1 MTALTILQTAASWL
15 ALPQPTTGFASIDPQ
30 TIQLRSLLNLEI
42 VEQWSI
48 GDVWWRKLLRQWT
61 FNSIAADV
69 QPPDATPDDLGYI
82 IANTM
87 WDRTLTRPVVGPLSP
102 EVWQAWKARP
112 VLTSVLYGFRLRGN
126 DFLTAPNPPAGD
138 LVAYEYIS
146 NLSVYATGDDVPT
159 KQYFT
164 ADSDTSIF
172 DETMLEMG
180 VRWRFLRAKGLD
192 YAQEYKD
199 WSDMRQRFSA
209 RDKAM
214 PTLSAAGP
222 MWPSLAGP
230 FVPNFDFPGPT

>member
-1 MTALTILQTAASWL
+1 MTALTIIQNACAWL
-15 ALPQPTTGFASIDPQ
+15 AIPQPTSVFSSTDPQ
-30 TIQLRSLLNLEI
+30 VIQLRTLLNLEV

-48 GDVWWRKLLRQWT
+48 GDAWWRKLLRQYT
-61 FNSIAADV
+61 FTTVAADTQV
-69 QPPDATPDDLGYI
+69 AATPSDLGYI

-87 WDRTLTRPVVGPLSP
+87 WDRTLARPVVGPLSP

-138 LVAYEYIS
+138 TVAYEYIS
-146 NLSVYATGDDVPT
+146 NLPVYATGDTVPT
-159 KQYFT
+159 QEQFE
-164 ADSDTSIF
+164 ADADTSIF
-172 DETMLEMG
+172 DEAMMSMG
-180 VRWRFLRAKGLD
+180 CRWRFLRAKGLD

-199 WSDMRQRFSA
+199 WSDMRQRFVA

-230 FVPNFDFPGPT
+230 FVPNFDFPGP